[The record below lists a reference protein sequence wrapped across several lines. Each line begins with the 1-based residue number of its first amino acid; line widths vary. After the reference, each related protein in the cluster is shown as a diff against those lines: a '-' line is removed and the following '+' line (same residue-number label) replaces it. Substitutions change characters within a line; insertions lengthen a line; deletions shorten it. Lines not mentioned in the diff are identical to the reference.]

1 MDHPHE
7 AQKLR
12 LRECLVAVVDEPFDL
27 DVRVCYVWIDPKS
40 VVFSIFYLLLK
51 LILRQTPP
59 KYLCDDGTDVLGG
72 DLAGLLLVVARE
84 GVGALGEQVAE
95 ERGDPFCH
103 YGVQQCKYYFYI

>member
-7 AQKLR
+7 AQKLGELER
-12 LRECLVAVVDEPFDL
+12 LVSVVDELVDL
-27 DVRVCYVWIDPKS
+27 NVRVCYVWIDPKS

-95 ERGDPFCH
+95 ERGDP
-103 YGVQQCKYYFYI
+103 V